1 MNAGEYKIVK
11 QQAGS
16 LNYSIL
22 LFTKNQ
28 LEKVGKVLL
37 AKSVENIIQHNKLP
51 FPEHHNKSQDLY
63 SSFYFID
70 SPQGEIEDIVSV
82 LIDLEAEAVETNTSP
97 EPYASAADSWH
108 NLIS

>member
-1 MNAGEYKIVK
+1 MNAGEYKIAK

-28 LEKVGKVLL
+28 LEKVGKALL
-37 AKSVENIIQHNKLP
+37 AQSIENIIQHNKLP

-63 SSFYFID
+63 TRFY
-70 SPQGEIEDIVSV
+70 SMNLSQAEIEDIISV
-82 LIDLEAEAVETNTSP
+82 LIDQETEAVEANTSL
-97 EPYASAADSWH
+97 SLMLQQ
-108 NLIS
+108 LILGTT